1 MNSEWAEWDA
11 AQDITTEEDAIAF
24 LNAVLELDDPTIL
37 ADALGAMARARGMSA
52 IAEKAGLGRESL
64 YKSLSKTGNP
74 RFATIMS
81 VLNSLGLRFQVVPAA
96 G

>member
-1 MNSEWAEWDA
+1 MKSVWAEWDA
-11 AQDITTEEDAIAF
+11 VQDITTEEDAIMF

-37 ADALGAMARARGMSA
+37 ADALGVIARARGMGA
-52 IAEKAGLGRESL
+52 IAGETGLGRESL

-81 VLNSLGLRFQVVPAA
+81 VLNSLGLRFQVVPVA